1 MRMAAS
7 ELARTSGLRQP
18 DFHMTTMRILIP
30 ALLCG
35 ACSSGLGPV
44 VPESPVERKMLGLL
58 EKFDRWDDNGDGF
71 LDESELEVALK
82 GTEHSASRTIDFYD
96 TNGDRR
102 ISLREAQAGY
112 HRSEEAEQRIRERQA
127 REGASQ

>member
-1 MRMAAS
+1 MAAS
-7 ELARTSGLRQP
+7 ELARTRGTRQP
-18 DFHMTTMRILIP
+18 DFHMTTIRILIP
-30 ALLCG
+30 VLLCG

-71 LDESELEVALK
+71 LDDSELEMALK
-82 GTEHSASRTIDFYD
+82 GTEHKPARVIDFYD

-112 HRSEEAEQRIRERQA
+112 HRANEAEVLIRERQA
-127 REGASQ
+127 REGAAR